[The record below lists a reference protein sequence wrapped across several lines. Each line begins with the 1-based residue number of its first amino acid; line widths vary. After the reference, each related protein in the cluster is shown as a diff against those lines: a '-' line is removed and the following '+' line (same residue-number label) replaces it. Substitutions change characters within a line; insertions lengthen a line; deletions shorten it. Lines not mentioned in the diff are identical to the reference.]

1 MHDQTLCTLIQR
13 AAEMGNRG
21 YRFLD
26 YRENETYV
34 GYDALFKK
42 SLGVAGFFSH
52 MGIKPGDKVALIL
65 PTGPEFFYA
74 FFGTLFCGGVPVP
87 LYPPVRLGRMEEY
100 HQKTGR
106 MLEISEARLVC
117 TDKRIKRILGR
128 CLEIAG
134 PDLGC
139 ITLNGIAPEPFE
151 LAMNDPDTPALIQFS
166 SGTTFD
172 PKPVL
177 LTHRQIVAN
186 IQTMLDYGLNY
197 YGDTTEGSSYCG
209 LSWLPLY
216 HDMGLIGC
224 AMLAIAQPADLVLIP
239 PELFVTRPAVWLRA
253 ISAYKPII
261 SGAPNFAFSLCTK
274 KIKDKEIEGVDLSSW
289 QVALIG
295 GETVSASALEKFI
308 KRFAPYGFSP
318 HALTPVYGL
327 AEASLGVTFSDL
339 KQPFVCNH
347 FNREQLLK
355 GQAKN
360 DTCGDPV
367 ISLGKPLPGF
377 QVEIRDKTGAKTDD
391 STIGSVYIKGPSIMK
406 EYYNNPSATA
416 DAMRDG
422 WLDTGDNGFIFKEDL
437 YLYGRKK
444 DLIIIR
450 GQNYSPQMIEM
461 ALANFPGIRIGCVAA
476 TGYVPENDENERLIV
491 FIERDKRGARTDDKK
506 LADSASKKITEST
519 GLVPESVI
527 VLAPGTI
534 FRTSSGKFR
543 RGETLKQ
550 YIAGTLA
557 PPGQVTILRMS
568 AEMIKSKIATARM
581 NRNIRKARQGSAAF
595 ERL

>member
-1 MHDQTLCTLIQR
+1 MNEQTLCTLIHK
-13 AAEMGNRG
+13 AAILGNRG

-26 YRENETYV
+26 HREQELFV
-34 GYDALFKK
+34 GYDELYKKALDF
-42 SLGVAGFFSH
+42 AGAFSR
-52 MGIKPGDKVALIL
+52 MGIRSGDKISLIL
-65 PTGPEFFYA
+65 PTCPEFFYA
-74 FFGTLFCGGVPVP
+74 FFGALFCGAVPVP
-87 LYPPVRLGRMEEY
+87 LYPPIRLGRMEEY

-106 MLEISEARLVC
+106 MIEVSEARLVF

-128 CLEIAG
+128 SLSTAR

-139 ITLNGIAPEPFE
+139 LTLDEIVPAPFE
-151 LAMNDPDTPALIQFS
+151 MIESGPDTPALIQFS
-166 SGTTFD
+166 SGTTID

-186 IQTMLDYGLNY
+186 IRIMLNY
-197 YGDTTEGSSYCG
+197 GMDYYADAADGSSYCG

-239 PELFVTRPAVWLRA
+239 PELFITRPAVWLRA
-253 ISAYKPII
+253 ISTYKPII
-261 SGAPNFAFSLCTK
+261 SGAPNFAFSLCTE

-308 KRFAPYGFSP
+308 SRFEPYGFSP

-339 KQPFVCNH
+339 EQRFVCNH
-347 FNREQLLK
+347 FNRHLLLK
-355 GQAKN
+355 DQAKI
-360 DTCGDPV
+360 DPSGDP
-367 ISLGKPLPGF
+367 IMSLGNPLPGF
-377 QVEIRDKTGAKTDD
+377 QVEIRDKTGEKAADR
-391 STIGSVYIKGPSIMK
+391 TIGSVHIKGPSIMK
-406 EYYNNPSATA
+406 EYYNNPAATA
-416 DAMRDG
+416 DTMHDE
-422 WLDTGDNGFIFKEDL
+422 WLDTGDNGFIFNGDL

-450 GQNYSPQMIEM
+450 GQNYSPQMIEL
-461 ALANFPGIRIGCVAA
+461 ALANFPGIRVGCVAA
-476 TGYVPENDENERLIV
+476 TGYIPENDENEKLIV
-491 FIERDKRGARTDDKK
+491 FIERDKQSGKADDKI
-506 LADSASKKITEST
+506 LATKASKKITEST

-527 VLAPGTI
+527 VLEPGTI

-543 RGETLKQ
+543 RGETLRQ

-557 PPGQVTILRMS
+557 PPAQVTIFQMS
-568 AEMIKSKIATARM
+568 AEMVRSKIAFSRM
-581 NRNIRKARQGSAAF
+581 N
-595 ERL
+595 

>member
-1 MHDQTLCTLIQR
+1 MTEPTLCAMIQK
-13 AAEMGNRG
+13 AAQLGNRG

-26 YRENETYV
+26 YQEAETYI
-34 GYDALFKK
+34 GYAELFKK
-42 SLGVAGFFSH
+42 ASGVAGVFAR
-52 MGIKPGDKVALIL
+52 MGIQPGDKVALIL
-65 PTGPEFFYA
+65 PTCPEFFYA

-106 MLEISEARLVC
+106 MLEVSEARLVC

-128 CLEIAG
+128 SLAIAG

-139 ITLNGIAPEPFE
+139 ITLNGIATEPFE
-151 LAMNDPDTPALIQFS
+151 FIKSDPDIPALIQFS
-166 SGTTFD
+166 SGTTVD

-177 LTHRQIVAN
+177 LTHRQIIAN
-186 IQTMLDYGLNY
+186 IRTMLDFGLNY
-197 YGDTTEGSSYCG
+197 YGDTTGGSSYCG

-224 AMLAIAQPADLVLIP
+224 ALLAIAQPADLVLIP

-261 SGAPNFAFSLCTK
+261 TGAPNFAFSLCTE

-308 KRFAPYGFSP
+308 NRFEPYGFSP

-327 AEASLGVTFSDL
+327 AEASLGVTFSDI
-339 KQPFVCNH
+339 KQRFVYNH
-347 FNREQLLK
+347 FNRNLLLK
-355 GQAKN
+355 NQAKI
-360 DTCGDPV
+360 DSSGDPI

-377 QVEIRDKTGAKTDD
+377 QVEIRDKTGKNAADNTL
-391 STIGSVYIKGPSIMK
+391 GSVYIKGPSIMK
-406 EYYNNPSATA
+406 EYYNNPAATA
-416 DAMRDG
+416 DAMHDG
-422 WLDTGDNGFIFKEDL
+422 WLDTGDNGFIFKGDL

-450 GQNYSPQMIEM
+450 GQNYSPEIIER
-461 ALANFPGIRIGCVAA
+461 ALADFPGIRLGCVAA
-476 TGYVPENDENERLIV
+476 TGYIPENDENERLIV
-491 FIERDKRGARTDDKK
+491 FIERDKKGAKADDKK

-527 VLAPGTI
+527 VLEPGTI

-557 PPGQVTILRMS
+557 PPAQVTIFQMS
-568 AEMIKSKIATARM
+568 AEMMRSKIAISRM
-581 NRNIRKARQGSAAF
+581 KRNKNQSRQ
-595 ERL
+595 